1 MVEVGVVE
9 KPDRLDSLSCGWGF
23 RLRAGVEMLTATLQ
37 LDATAEPPA
46 IPNTTLRQLPLR
58 RNACV
63 LETETSDLCSA
74 LALSRLEEDPE

>member
-1 MVEVGVVE
+1 M
-9 KPDRLDSLSCGWGF
+9 SLSCGWGF

-63 LETETSDLCSA
+63 LETDTSDLCSA
-74 LALSRLEEDPE
+74 LALSRLEEKPE